1 MKLSALAI
9 ATTLFS
15 TSVLAAPLTLQTYN
29 PQENGIF
36 AVNSTSPPARMKRCC
51 LTLNSASKMARSWLK

>member
-9 ATTLFS
+9 ASTLFS

-29 PQENGIF
+29 PQENAIF
-36 AVNSTSPPARMKRCC
+36 AVNST
-51 LTLNSASKMARSWLK
+51 LASGPHEIGRAHV

>member
-15 TSVLAAPLTLQTYN
+15 TSVLAAPLTLQT
-29 PQENGIF
+29 PED
-36 AVNSTSPPARMKRCC
+36 
-51 LTLNSASKMARSWLK
+51 LTRHN